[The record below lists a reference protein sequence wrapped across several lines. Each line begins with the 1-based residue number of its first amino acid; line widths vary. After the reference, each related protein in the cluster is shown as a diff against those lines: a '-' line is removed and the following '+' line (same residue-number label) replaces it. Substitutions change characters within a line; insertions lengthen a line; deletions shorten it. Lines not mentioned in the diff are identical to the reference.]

1 MPKSSDALK
10 YQVNGDSGVDAVERT
25 YLCPDC
31 GQYKPAADY
40 YYSDGQRTTYCKP
53 CHNKRSLASQRKRR
67 AVQAGSA
74 IAATSSAPVMAMHEH
89 WGDAFAVLQM
99 LIELPPPHR
108 RAVLAMAAA
117 YVQQEQAST

>member
-10 YQVNGDSGVDAVERT
+10 YQVNGDGGVDAVERT

-40 YYSDGQRTTYCKP
+40 YYNGRQRNTYCKP
-53 CHNKRSLASQRKRR
+53 CHNKRSRASARKRGGG
-67 AVQAGSA
+67 AGGSV
-74 IAATSSAPVMAMHEH
+74 IAAASPAPVMAMHEH